1 MRITLSFVFAALL
14 TACSPSAPA
23 PAGQKASETVQVS
36 RGSGTGADISV
47 EVHGDSQEAVH
58 GAAEQLGA
66 ALEPR
71 EFQSPSGNI
80 GCQYVPSGGT
90 ETYKT
95 PDGGPQ
101 LICDRVAPAYV
112 RFTLSA
118 HGAATLHDHVGD
130 ASCCGGGVIA
140 IGAHWS
146 GGPFACDM
154 SEAGIA
160 CTNAD
165 RHGFTLNRSEARAT

>member
-1 MRITLSFVFAALL
+1 MRFLSSVIAAFALV
-14 TACSPSAPA
+14 ACSPGEPA
-23 PAGQKASETVQVS
+23 PTQATTSAVS
-36 RGSGTGADISV
+36 TATSSTAQTDTP
-47 EVHGDSQEAVH
+47 D
-58 GAAEQLGA
+58 
-66 ALEPR
+66 

-80 GCQYVPSGGT
+80 GCQYVPAGGT
-90 ETYKT
+90 ETYQT

-130 ASCCGGGVIA
+130 ASCCSGDVMA
-140 IGAHWS
+140 IGTHWT

-154 SEAGIA
+154 SDAGIV

-165 RHGFTLNRSEARAT
+165 RRGFTLSRSEARAT

>member
-1 MRITLSFVFAALL
+1 MRLVWSLAAFALV
-14 TACSPSAPA
+14 ACSPSTPA
-23 PAGQKASETVQVS
+23 PTQARTTAVS
-36 RGSGTGADISV
+36 TATSSSAQADSP
-47 EVHGDSQEAVH
+47 D
-58 GAAEQLGA
+58 
-66 ALEPR
+66 
-71 EFQSPSGNI
+71 EFQSPSGNV

-90 ETYKT
+90 ETYQT

-130 ASCCGGGVIA
+130 ASCCGGDVMA
-140 IGAHWS
+140 IGAHWT

-154 SEAGIA
+154 SEAGIM

-165 RHGFTLNRSEARAT
+165 RRGFRLSRTDAQVN